1 MKTKKISKIN
11 FIILCAL
18 LIVLPV
24 ITVILVSCSENQQQQ
39 AQTQKPTFEV
49 NQNFEIAHYKD
60 GVKIIDF
67 YTKNSCIYAQLD
79 DTSSYFVCEIP
90 DKYTIA
96 NIELE
101 ISSMLKKYQNIY
113 LSEFLDKFKEL
124 EYN

>member
-11 FIILCAL
+11 FTILCAL
-18 LIVLPV
+18 CVLIPIAAMVF
-24 ITVILVSCSENQQQQ
+24 VSCSEQQHQQ
-39 AQTQKPTFEV
+39 AQTSKPSFEI
-49 NQNFEIAHYKD
+49 NQNFEVAHYKD

-101 ISSMLKKYQNIY
+101 ISSMFKKYQNIY